1 MVPEVG
7 IAPTS
12 PRLQRGANL
21 PQLLGELV
29 VPRGNAPRSPAYQ
42 AGALL
47 LSYETSLGIG
57 GWCRDCTHAA
67 RRLTRFS
74 GPGHYCSANH
84 PKWSGWQELHLRPPR
99 SEQGRLLLTLHP
111 EKWLPDLDSHQ
122 DKRLN
127 RPPCYF
133 DTTWQIGAAG
143 RIPTCIVPF
152 RRRMPHVFGHDSI

>member
-21 PQLLGELV
+21 SQLLGGARARPPLEMNKLV
-29 VPRGNAPRSPAYQ
+29 VPRGNAPRSSGYQ
-42 AGALL
+42 PDALL
-47 LSYETSLGIG
+47 LSYETMAEGVGNAPTSVS
-57 GWCRDCTHAA
+57 CRSCFQD
-67 RRLTRFS
+67 R
-74 GPGHYCSANH
+74 CSQLISACL

-133 DTTWQIGAAG
+133 HTIWQWCC
-143 RIPTCIVPF
+143 RQ
-152 RRRMPHVFGHDSI
+152 DSDLHCSV

>member
-1 MVPEVG
+1 MTGFMEFPFVEV
-7 IAPTS
+7 
-12 PRLQRGANL
+12 L
-21 PQLLGELV
+21 E
-29 VPRGNAPRSPAYQ
+29 
-42 AGALL
+42 
-47 LSYETSLGIG
+47 IG

-133 DTTWQIGAAG
+133 DTTWQWCC
-143 RIPTCIVPF
+143 RQ
-152 RRRMPHVFGHDSI
+152 DSHLHRSV

>member
-1 MVPEVG
+1 MRVP
-7 IAPTS
+7 
-12 PRLQRGANL
+12 
-21 PQLLGELV
+21 LV
-29 VPRGNAPRSPAYQ
+29 EGLKS
-42 AGALL
+42 
-47 LSYETSLGIG
+47 G

-99 SEQGRLLLTLHP
+99 SERGRLLLTLPP

-133 DTTWQIGAAG
+133 DTTWQWRCD
-143 RIPTCIVPF
+143 RIPVWRTGVYLSTLMFGGMEFPGWNRSNVCSF
-152 RRRMPHVFGHDSI
+152 ANRRLNCRPTG